1 MSSFSPFSKEELFP
15 QEEMLEIRK
24 QKGELFIGLPKESYL
39 GEKRVCLTPDAVAAL
54 CSHGHRIVI
63 ETGAGDHANY
73 SDRSYSEAG
82 AKISSDVEE
91 AFKCSIV
98 LKVAPPTEKEI
109 EYMNPKTILISS
121 LQLKTQ
127 NKSYLKSLTN
137 KQITA
142 VAFDYIKDENETYP
156 IVKSLSEIAEV
167 IVVAPSENKS
177 AASSSLTIG
186 KPLKPIQIE
195 KNVYAIDATPSD
207 CVHLAL
213 CGFIKESIDLVVTG
227 INFGANLGDDVIYSG
242 TVAGA
247 IEGRFLGLPSIA
259 MSLASWECKHFD
271 TAGDVAKLL
280 VAQIDKAPL
289 AYNTIINV
297 NVPDIPMGEIKGIK
311 STRLGNRHKSE
322 PSIQDLKDPSLY
334 WIGENGKEADNGE
347 GTDFHAV
354 SNNFVSVTPLQIDL
368 TKYPELKQV
377 SEWLEDIDY

>member
-1 MSSFSPFSKEELFP
+1 MR
-15 QEEMLEIRK
+15 I
-24 QKGELFIGLPKESYL
+24 FISNDDGYKAD
-39 GEKRVCLTPDAVAAL
+39 G
-54 CSHGHRIVI
+54 II
-63 ETGAGDHANY
+63 
-73 SDRSYSEAG
+73 
-82 AKISSDVEE
+82 
-91 AFKCSIV
+91 
-98 LKVAPPTEKEI
+98 
-109 EYMNPKTILISS
+109 
-121 LQLKTQ
+121 QL
-127 NKSYLKSLTN
+127 
-137 KQITA
+137 A
-142 VAFDYIKDENETYP
+142 
-156 IVKSLSEIAEV
+156 KSLSEIAEV

-271 TAGDVAKLL
+271 TAGNIAKLL
-280 VAQIDKAPL
+280 VVQIDKSPL

-297 NVPDIPMGEIKGIK
+297 NVPDIPMTKINGIK

-322 PSIQDLKDPSLY
+322 PSIQDSKDPSLY

>member
-1 MSSFSPFSKEELFP
+1 M
-15 QEEMLEIRK
+15 R
-24 QKGELFIGLPKESYL
+24 
-39 GEKRVCLTPDAVAAL
+39 
-54 CSHGHRIVI
+54 
-63 ETGAGDHANY
+63 
-73 SDRSYSEAG
+73 
-82 AKISSDVEE
+82 
-91 AFKCSIV
+91 
-98 LKVAPPTEKEI
+98 
-109 EYMNPKTILISS
+109 ILISNDDGYKADGII
-121 LQLKTQ
+121 QLA
-127 NKSYLKSLTN
+127 KSLR
-137 KQITA
+137 
-142 VAFDYIKDENETYP
+142 
-156 IVKSLSEIAEV
+156 EIAEV

-207 CVHLAL
+207 CVHLSL
-213 CGFIKESIDLVVTG
+213 CGFIKEKIDLVVTG

-259 MSLASWECKHFD
+259 MSLASWECKYFD
-271 TAGDVAKLL
+271 TAGEVAKLL

-297 NVPDIPMGEIKGIK
+297 NVPDIPISEIKGIK

-322 PSIQDLKDPSLY
+322 PSIQDLKDSSLY

-347 GTDFHAV
+347 GTDFYAI

-368 TKYPELKQV
+368 TKYSELKQV

>member
-1 MSSFSPFSKEELFP
+1 M
-15 QEEMLEIRK
+15 R
-24 QKGELFIGLPKESYL
+24 
-39 GEKRVCLTPDAVAAL
+39 
-54 CSHGHRIVI
+54 
-63 ETGAGDHANY
+63 
-73 SDRSYSEAG
+73 
-82 AKISSDVEE
+82 
-91 AFKCSIV
+91 
-98 LKVAPPTEKEI
+98 
-109 EYMNPKTILISS
+109 ILISNDDGYKADGII
-121 LQLKTQ
+121 QLAKT
-127 NKSYLKSLTN
+127 LG
-137 KQITA
+137 
-142 VAFDYIKDENETYP
+142 
-156 IVKSLSEIAEV
+156 EIAEV

-195 KNVYAIDATPSD
+195 KNIYAIDATPSD

-259 MSLASWECKHFD
+259 MSLASWECKHFE
-271 TAGDVAKLL
+271 TAGNVAKLL
-280 VAQIDKAPL
+280 VNQIGKAPL
-289 AYNTIINV
+289 ANNTIINV
-297 NVPDIPMGEIKGIK
+297 NVPDIPMSEIKGIK

-322 PSIQDLKDPSLY
+322 PSVQDLKDPSLY

-347 GTDFHAV
+347 GTDFHAI

-377 SEWLEDIDY
+377 SEWLDDIDY

>member
-1 MSSFSPFSKEELFP
+1 M
-15 QEEMLEIRK
+15 R
-24 QKGELFIGLPKESYL
+24 
-39 GEKRVCLTPDAVAAL
+39 
-54 CSHGHRIVI
+54 
-63 ETGAGDHANY
+63 
-73 SDRSYSEAG
+73 
-82 AKISSDVEE
+82 
-91 AFKCSIV
+91 
-98 LKVAPPTEKEI
+98 
-109 EYMNPKTILISS
+109 ILISNDDGYQADGII
-121 LQLKTQ
+121 QLA
-127 NKSYLKSLTN
+127 KSLG
-137 KQITA
+137 
-142 VAFDYIKDENETYP
+142 
-156 IVKSLSEIAEV
+156 EIAEV

-271 TAGDVAKLL
+271 TAGEIAKLL
-280 VAQIDKAPL
+280 VAQINMAPL
-289 AYNTIINV
+289 ANNTIINV
-297 NVPDIPMGEIKGIK
+297 NVPDIPMTEIKGIK

-322 PSIQDLKDPSLY
+322 PSIKDLKNPSLY

-368 TKYPELKQV
+368 TKYPEINKI

>member
-1 MSSFSPFSKEELFP
+1 M
-15 QEEMLEIRK
+15 R
-24 QKGELFIGLPKESYL
+24 
-39 GEKRVCLTPDAVAAL
+39 
-54 CSHGHRIVI
+54 
-63 ETGAGDHANY
+63 
-73 SDRSYSEAG
+73 
-82 AKISSDVEE
+82 
-91 AFKCSIV
+91 
-98 LKVAPPTEKEI
+98 
-109 EYMNPKTILISS
+109 ILISNDDGYQADGII
-121 LQLKTQ
+121 QLA
-127 NKSYLKSLTN
+127 N
-137 KQITA
+137 
-142 VAFDYIKDENETYP
+142 
-156 IVKSLSEIAEV
+156 SLSEIAEV

-186 KPLKPIQIE
+186 KPLKPIQIK

-297 NVPDIPMGEIKGIK
+297 NVPDVPMSEIKGIK

>member
-1 MSSFSPFSKEELFP
+1 M
-15 QEEMLEIRK
+15 R
-24 QKGELFIGLPKESYL
+24 
-39 GEKRVCLTPDAVAAL
+39 
-54 CSHGHRIVI
+54 
-63 ETGAGDHANY
+63 
-73 SDRSYSEAG
+73 
-82 AKISSDVEE
+82 
-91 AFKCSIV
+91 
-98 LKVAPPTEKEI
+98 
-109 EYMNPKTILISS
+109 ILISNDDGYKADGII
-121 LQLKTQ
+121 QL
-127 NKSYLKSLTN
+127 
-137 KQITA
+137 A
-142 VAFDYIKDENETYP
+142 
-156 IVKSLSEIAEV
+156 KSLSEIAEV

-195 KNVYAIDATPSD
+195 KNIYAIDATPSD

-213 CGFIKESIDLVVTG
+213 CGFISESIDLVVTG

-259 MSLASWECKHFD
+259 MSLASWECKHFE
-271 TAGDVAKLL
+271 TAGNVAKLL

-297 NVPDIPMGEIKGIK
+297 NVPDIPMSEIKGIK

-322 PSIQDLKDPSLY
+322 PSIQDLKDQSLY

-347 GTDFHAV
+347 GTDFYAV

>member
-1 MSSFSPFSKEELFP
+1 M
-15 QEEMLEIRK
+15 R
-24 QKGELFIGLPKESYL
+24 
-39 GEKRVCLTPDAVAAL
+39 
-54 CSHGHRIVI
+54 
-63 ETGAGDHANY
+63 
-73 SDRSYSEAG
+73 
-82 AKISSDVEE
+82 
-91 AFKCSIV
+91 
-98 LKVAPPTEKEI
+98 
-109 EYMNPKTILISS
+109 ILISNDDGYKADGII
-121 LQLKTQ
+121 QL
-127 NKSYLKSLTN
+127 
-137 KQITA
+137 A
-142 VAFDYIKDENETYP
+142 
-156 IVKSLSEIAEV
+156 KSLSEIAEV

-195 KNVYAIDATPSD
+195 KNIYAIDATPSD

-213 CGFIKESIDLVVTG
+213 CGFIRESIDLVVTG
-227 INFGANLGDDVIYSG
+227 INFCANLGDDVIYSG

-297 NVPDIPMGEIKGIK
+297 NVPDVPMSEIKGIK

-322 PSIQDLKDPSLY
+322 PSIQDLKDPALF

-368 TKYPELKQV
+368 KKYPELKQV
-377 SEWLEDIDY
+377 SEWLKDIDY